1 MKTITYEANKI
12 LKVLFS
18 LSLFILAFNNIK
30 AGGVHGQEL
39 RYECTNTPDVYKV
52 YLKVYKSCLGLSM
65 CQGCLN
71 PIPNGNVLNCI
82 LPSQIN
88 VIGLST
94 GFEGINYG
102 IYTANAVSGISGID
116 IVQTCPNAKTNCTNC
131 NTRTAG
137 TFELGVEVFNYETT
151 IDLRSI
157 PSSCCKVRI
166 NSLLCCITNGI
177 STQVSSE
184 LYVHTV
190 IDRCLANCNSS
201 PKFTVEPKFNVCI
214 GSDFAYNMGAIDP
227 DGDSLSYAL
236 GTAESYN
243 QGLIRN
249 IDYATGYSPSN
260 PFPYFG
266 SPNPNAAYPAGLRIN
281 AQTGD
286 VQFRPTAAFGAHF
299 VIDVT
304 EWRLINGI
312 WTNIGRNRRQT
323 FLQAQTCET
332 NKIPILKTYKNGVNQ
347 NGNQNFTAYAGVP
360 FCIDIVAED
369 QQTISFNTS
378 SADTTDL
385 SMVNSLDNTLN
396 NATFTKNYILNQ
408 RHLNGPKADSM
419 KFCWTPPF
427 SAIRSLPHLI
437 TFNGN
442 DRTCPLVSGFTKAIN
457 IKVEAPKL
465 AINNISQNTFC
476 NHKTSIFNV
485 NYTNNSIALLSNN
498 VYTIQLSNENG
509 LFSNSVNIG
518 NSNSIANTGIIQV
531 ILPSGL
537 LLNKNYKIRL
547 LSSSDINA
555 ESAPINL
562 NIVEGY
568 TLPIINANND
578 SICNGSKAIISL
590 NNNNSNLNY
599 KWFLNNQIVA
609 NQNLPFIET
618 SNTGIYK
625 ATVSNNVCTD
635 TSNNIN
641 IVVLQN
647 PVIGNINGN
656 ATPTS
661 LNQPLNYNISNQ
673 TNVEYNWTVVNGI
686 IQNGQ
691 GTNSINVIWPTIGN
705 GKVKLKVFNNY
716 NCVDSSELNTSITS
730 VGIDEFNLNNS
741 LMVYPNPTKN
751 TIIITSKLNLTNK
764 QFTISNIVGQIVLSG
779 KLNNNETT
787 LNLVDLPNGLYLLNM
802 EGSLDKSIKI
812 IKE

>member
-1 MKTITYEANKI
+1 MKTITYKANKI
-12 LKVLFS
+12 LKVLFA
-18 LSLFILAFNNIK
+18 LSLFILLFNHLS
-30 AGGVHGQEL
+30 AHGVIGQEL
-39 RYECTNTPDVYKV
+39 RYECTSTPGVYKV
-52 YLKVYKSCLGLSM
+52 YLKVYKGCEGIEM
-65 CQGCLN
+65 CQGCRYT
-71 PIPNGNVLNCI
+71 IPNGNVLNCI

-88 VIGLST
+88 VVGLST

-102 IYTANAVSGISGID
+102 SYTANAVSGTSGID
-116 IVQTCPNAKTNCTNC
+116 IVQTCPIVKSTCTNC

-137 TFELGVEVFNYETT
+137 TFDVGVEVYNYEATL
-151 IDLRSI
+151 DLSSI
-157 PSSCCKVRI
+157 PSGCCKVRI
-166 NSLLCCITNGI
+166 NSTIYNAIGVT
-177 STQVSSE
+177 TQISSE
-184 LYVHTV
+184 LYNYAV
-190 IDRCLANCNSS
+190 IDRCLAICNSS
-201 PKFTVEPKFNVCI
+201 PKFNVEPKFDICI
-214 GSDFAYNMGAIDP
+214 GTDFAYNLGAIDP
-227 DGDSLSYAL
+227 DGDSLSYAF
-236 GTAESYN
+236 GSAETYN

-260 PFPYFG
+260 PFPFFG
-266 SPNPNAAYPAGLRIN
+266 STNANAPSPAGLRIN

-286 VQFRPTAAFGAHF
+286 VQFRPTATFGAHF

-385 SMVNSLDNTLN
+385 SMVNNLDNTLS

-419 KFCWTPPF
+419 KFCWTPPL
-427 SAIRSLPHLI
+427 SAIRSIPHSI
-437 TFNGN
+437 IFNGN
-442 DRTCPLVSGFTKAIN
+442 DRTCPLVSGFAKGLN

-465 AINNISQNTFC
+465 TINSISQNAFC

-518 NSNSIANTGIIQV
+518 NINSITSTGIIQV

-547 LSSSDINA
+547 LSSSDVNA

-590 NNNNSNLNY
+590 NNTNSNLNY
-599 KWFLNNQIVA
+599 KWFLNNQIIA
-609 NQNLPFIET
+609 NHNLPFIET

-641 IVVLQN
+641 LVVLQN

-691 GTNSINVIWPTIGN
+691 GTNSINVIWPNVGN

-716 NCVDSSELNTSITS
+716 NCVDSTELNTSITS

-751 TIIITSKLNLTNK
+751 TIVITSKLNLTNK

-779 KLNNNETT
+779 KLNNKETT